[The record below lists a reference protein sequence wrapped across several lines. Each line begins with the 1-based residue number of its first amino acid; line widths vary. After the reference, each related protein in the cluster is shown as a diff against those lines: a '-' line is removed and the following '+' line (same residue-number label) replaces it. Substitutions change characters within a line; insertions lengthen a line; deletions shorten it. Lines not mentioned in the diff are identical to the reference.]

1 VDALSRSVIID
12 NKYVDASPKGY
23 HKVAFVCATLVGT
36 RPSETLI
43 YASNMM
49 KMPIAVAMPP
59 KGQVWFIENGKIT
72 RSEDKKK

>member
-1 VDALSRSVIID
+1 VTID
-12 NKYVDASPKGY
+12 NKYVDTSPAGY
-23 HKVAFVCATLVGT
+23 HKVAFACATLVGT

-49 KMPIAVAMPP
+49 GMPIAVATPP

-72 RSEDKKK
+72 KSASKK